1 MTLDDTRFEQ
11 LASDTLDRLMEA
23 IDDQVGDV
31 VDVEMQNGVLTLKL
45 ESGGEYVIN
54 KHRPNRQ
61 VWMSSPKSGA
71 TRYDYD
77 EVRETWVSTG
87 SGERLLTML
96 GDELKAHTGERVAF

>member
-45 ESGGEYVIN
+45 NPAVNTSSTNIGPIVRSGC
-54 KHRPNRQ
+54 RRQ
-61 VWMSSPKSGA
+61 RVGRRAMTMTRFGKPGSPPEA
-71 TRYDYD
+71 ANDC
-77 EVRETWVSTG
+77 
-87 SGERLLTML
+87 
-96 GDELKAHTGERVAF
+96 